1 MALGLVMVVAAVLW
15 LSTRPSLS
23 VKSRMQRSVHSHN
36 AGPLQ
41 EAGPAKSAIGQPR
54 ATSREPRREQKL
66 SGFQTHQQV
75 LDADPV
81 DLRTSISPDTT
92 LASHETTTKKTM
104 TPRFHIVRTGETL
117 SGISYRYYGSASK
130 WQKIR
135 DANRKTIKDANRL
148 RPGTKLIIPQ

>member
-1 MALGLVMVVAAVLW
+1 MGLVMVVAAALW

-23 VKSRMQRSVHSHN
+23 IKSRLQGSVHSAN

-41 EAGPAKSAIGQPR
+41 EVGPARSAPGQPR
-54 ATSREPRREQKL
+54 AMSREPREQKL
-66 SGFQTHQQV
+66 PGFQTHQQV
-75 LDADPV
+75 LDTDPV

-92 LASHETTTKKTM
+92 LAGHETTTKKTM

-117 SGISYRYYGSASK
+117 SSISYRYYGSASK

-135 DANRKTIKDANRL
+135 DANRKTIKDANKL
-148 RPGTKLIIPQ
+148 RPGIKLIIPQ

>member
-1 MALGLVMVVAAVLW
+1 MALGLIMVVAAALW

-23 VKSRMQRSVHSHN
+23 VKSRIQRSVHS
-36 AGPLQ
+36 AK
-41 EAGPAKSAIGQPR
+41 AGPAPGQPR
-54 ATSREPRREQKL
+54 AASREPREQK
-66 SGFQTHQQV
+66 SPGFQTHQQV
-75 LDADPV
+75 LDTDPV

-92 LASHETTTKKTM
+92 LAGHETTTKKTM

-117 SGISYRYYGSASK
+117 SSISYRYYGSASK

-135 DANRKTIKDANRL
+135 DANQKTIKDANRL

>member
-1 MALGLVMVVAAVLW
+1 MGLVMVVAAVLW

-23 VKSRMQRSVHSHN
+23 VKSRMQRSVYSHN
-36 AGPLQ
+36 ASPLQ
-41 EAGPAKSAIGQPR
+41 EVGPARSAIGQPR
-54 ATSREPRREQKL
+54 ATSREPQEQKL
-66 SGFQTHQQV
+66 PGFQTHQQV

-92 LASHETTTKKTM
+92 LAGHETTAKKTM
-104 TPRFHIVRTGETL
+104 TPRFHVVRTGETL